1 MVAVID
7 VVGLL
12 AILFVNTAIAALLT
26 RFFRV
31 QMNTDWGSA
40 LYTVLTVPVL
50 QLVVVLFGSGV
61 LNLGPDV
68 GSAEVVVGLAILT
81 PLAVGVA
88 FDYFWMPAP
97 EELDLPEQRSG
108 ERRRRSL

>member
-12 AILFVNTAIAALLT
+12 AILFVNTALAALLT

-31 QMNTDWGSA
+31 QMKTDWGSA
-40 LYTVLTVPVL
+40 VYVATVVPVL
-50 QLVVVLFGSGV
+50 QLVVLLFGSGI

-68 GSAEVVVGLAILT
+68 GSPAMVIGLTIVT

-97 EELDLPEQRSG
+97 GDLDVPD
-108 ERRRRSL
+108 ERRGRGRRSP

>member
-1 MVAVID
+1 MVAVLD

-12 AILFVNTAIAALLT
+12 AILFVNTALAALLT

-31 QMNTDWGSA
+31 QMKTDWGSA
-40 LYTVLTVPVL
+40 VYIVSVVPVL
-50 QLVVVLFGSGV
+50 QLVILLLGSGV

-68 GSAEVVVGLAILT
+68 GSPTMVVGLTIVT
-81 PLAVGVA
+81 PMAVGVA

-97 EELDLPEQRSG
+97 GELDVPDGRSG
-108 ERRRRSL
+108 RGRRSP

>member
-1 MVAVID
+1 MVSVLD
-7 VVGLL
+7 LVGLL
-12 AILFVNTAIAALLT
+12 LILFVNTAIAALLT

-31 QMNTDWGSA
+31 HMRTAWGSA
-40 LYTVLTVPVL
+40 LYAVLVSPVL

-61 LNLGPDV
+61 VGLGPDL
-68 GSAEVVVGLAILT
+68 GSSAVVVGLTILT

-97 EELDLPEQRSG
+97 EDLDLPEQRT
-108 ERRRRSL
+108 RDRRRSP

>member
-1 MVAVID
+1 MVAVLD

-12 AILFVNTAIAALLT
+12 AILFANTALAALLT

-31 QMNTDWGSA
+31 QMKTDWGTA
-40 LYTVLTVPVL
+40 VYTVFIVPVL
-50 QLVVVLFGSGV
+50 QLVVLLLGSGV

-68 GSAEVVVGLAILT
+68 GSPTMVVGLTILM

-97 EELDLPEQRSG
+97 GELDIPEGRSG
-108 ERRRRSL
+108 PGRGSP